1 VRLAEFAWSK
11 LEPESGVFDF
21 DWLDRAMATLSGHDI
36 GIILGTP
43 TASPPAWLM
52 AKHPEAFIVDTS
64 GQRRTYGNRREY
76 CPTNRD
82 YLEYSRRIVR
92 QMTEHFANHL
102 GVVAWQIDNEF
113 GDRCYCPVCA
123 SAFQV
128 WLRDRYGSLDAL
140 NGAWGTIFWGHTY
153 SKWEQIP
160 VPSKSGGPPN
170 PGLAIDYRRFCSDAY
185 VSYQKMQID
194 IVREACP
201 NILITH
207 NMMGF
212 PYDKIDYFDLARD
225 LDVVSWDNYQRNQ
238 FVGMQAAAD
247 AELSALSSDA
257 MRGLKKKNV
266 WVMEQQSGSGGWDLV
281 GVTPRPG
288 EIRLWAYQAIAH
300 GADAIIFFRWRTA
313 PWGTEEYW
321 HGVLDHHGIPGRRY
335 DEVRKMGQEIARVGE
350 SILESEPRPETAILS
365 SYDARFA
372 FQIQGNSPRFSYA
385 KYVNDWYRAF
395 HKRNVPMDIVSPDLG
410 FEGYRLLIA
419 PALHVLTQDVAD
431 RLERF
436 VSDGGVLV
444 ITARSGVKN
453 EANAVVEQPLPGLL
467 SRMCGVEVAEYDS
480 LAPDMDNAVEFVEEP
495 MSQGGLV
502 PVDVWCDILRLA
514 GATVVARY
522 SEDYYAGAPA
532 ITINAF
538 GNGHVVYVGAIGKGS
553 LPASLSDWLIRL
565 AGVTQLIDTPEGVE
579 ITARWRG
586 DRRILFLLNHTSVT
600 QDVALAGSHD
610 DLISG
615 ATWSEGI
622 LSIPARDVRI
632 LADSEI

>member
-1 VRLAEFAWSK
+1 
-11 LEPESGVFDF
+11 
-21 DWLDRAMATLSGHDI
+21 
-36 GIILGTP
+36 
-43 TASPPAWLM
+43 
-52 AKHPEAFIVDTS
+52 
-64 GQRRTYGNRREY
+64 
-76 CPTNRD
+76 
-82 YLEYSRRIVR
+82 
-92 QMTEHFANHL
+92 
-102 GVVAWQIDNEF
+102 
-113 GDRCYCPVCA
+113 
-123 SAFQV
+123 
-128 WLRDRYGSLDAL
+128 
-140 NGAWGTIFWGHTY
+140 
-153 SKWEQIP
+153 
-160 VPSKSGGPPN
+160 
-170 PGLAIDYRRFCSDAY
+170 
-185 VSYQKMQID
+185 
-194 IVREACP
+194 
-201 NILITH
+201 
-207 NMMGF
+207 
-212 PYDKIDYFDLARD
+212 
-225 LDVVSWDNYQRNQ
+225 
-238 FVGMQAAAD
+238 
-247 AELSALSSDA
+247 
-257 MRGLKKKNV
+257 
-266 WVMEQQSGSGGWDLV
+266 
-281 GVTPRPG
+281 
-288 EIRLWAYQAIAH
+288 
-300 GADAIIFFRWRTA
+300 
-313 PWGTEEYW
+313 
-321 HGVLDHHGIPGRRY
+321 
-335 DEVRKMGQEIARVGE
+335 VRKMGQEIARVGE